1 MSRGLLGGAL
11 LTATLSCTCATAQ
24 VPGADQV
31 QAVTLANGM
40 QVIRSEEHTSE
51 LQSPI

>member
-11 LTATLSCTCATAQ
+11 LAATLSCTCATAQ

-40 QVIRSEEHTSE
+40 QVIV
-51 LQSPI
+51 